1 MICNNHSI
9 SIRDTGFTKKDA
21 RFSNFKSISNLVS
34 DDKES
39 GIIENNVGFK
49 CFSNGA
55 SFIDNP
61 GDSVMAKFQE

>member
-21 RFSNFKSISNLVS
+21 RFSNFKNISNLVS
-34 DDKES
+34 DDRE
-39 GIIENNVGFK
+39 GEIIENFVEFK
-49 CFSNGA
+49 YFSNGA
-55 SFIDNP
+55 SFKDNP